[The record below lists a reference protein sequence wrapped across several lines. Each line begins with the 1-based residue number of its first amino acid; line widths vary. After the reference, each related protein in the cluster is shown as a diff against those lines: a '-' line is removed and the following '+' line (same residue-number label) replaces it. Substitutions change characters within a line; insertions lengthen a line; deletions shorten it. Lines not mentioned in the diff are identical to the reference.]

1 MVRSGFC
8 GKGYMKLTGIRRAL
22 VIVLVRDG
30 FRLLNKPLA
39 AIAALNGGD
48 LNSLITERADL

>member
-1 MVRSGFC
+1 
-8 GKGYMKLTGIRRAL
+8 MKLTGIRRAL